1 MTSLFVL
8 HTVRPD
14 RTFLTNCKSDCN
26 YSFRPYSHCTV
37 GLGILR
43 NVWKYKSSKEA
54 ENMRCCFWTAD
65 SVGVLQ
71 IPIVKHRQKVG
82 KRQYSVS
89 RYLTTLCVIVWAY
102 TTVSSVGRVLDF
114 RLKFWTMRVQLPTLA
129 LRAITGKLI
138 TCCAL
143 RSTQPFIK
151 GQRYLWNPDPP
162 PPLERHWHSHRPIDQ
177 WV

>member
-129 LRAITGKLI
+129 DCEQLRASWLP
-138 TCCAL
+138 AV
-143 RSTQPFIK
+143 RS
-151 GQRYLWNPDPP
+151 GQHSLSSRGRYICGTRTP